1 MALETRVSYNSE
13 SSEFVSAQPVIYEL
27 LSRIANSVEENRVRA
42 TGRSLVR
49 SDETIGLIE
58 ELKRELPKVTSLS
71 DQIVTK
77 RDQMLS
83 DAEEF
88 MQTARDSAI
97 RESED
102 LRQRAEEERDII
114 LAQARKKAMETID
127 QTSVVSASK
136 EEAKRIIKDAEEEA
150 EKLLIRSKREAN
162 TIVEHAEERSNRQTN
177 ETDEYS
183 RRMLMRLEE
192 RLSQTLMQV
201 RQGIDMVN
209 ESMEERKKQQ
219 AQHVAMQ
226 AAKFNPHN
234 GQVPRR

>member
-1 MALETRVSYNSE
+1 MALETRVSFNSE

-27 LSRIANSVEENRVRA
+27 LSRISNSVEDNRVRA

-49 SDETIGLIE
+49 SDETLGLIE

-83 DAEEF
+83 DAEDF
-88 MQTARDSAI
+88 MQTARTDAM
-97 RESED
+97 SEAEQ

-127 QTSVVSASK
+127 QTSVVNASK
-136 EEAKRIIKDAEEEA
+136 EEAKRIINEAGEEA
-150 EKLLIRSKREAN
+150 EKLLIRAKREAN
-162 TIVEHAEERSNRQTN
+162 TIVENADERSHRQTN

-209 ESMEERKKQQ
+209 ESMEDRKQKQ
-219 AQHVAMQ
+219 AQNMTIQ
-226 AAKFNPHN
+226 ASKFNPHN
-234 GQVPRR
+234 NYPR

>member
-1 MALETRVSYNSE
+1 MTLETRVSYNSE

-27 LSRIANSVEENRVRA
+27 LSRIANSIEENRVRA

-88 MQTARDSAI
+88 MVSARNDAM
-97 RESED
+97 REAEE

-127 QTSVVSASK
+127 QTSVVNASK
-136 EEAKRIIKDAEEEA
+136 EEAKRIVSEAEEEA
-150 EKLLIRSKREAN
+150 EKLLIRAKREAN
-162 TIVEHAEERSNRQTN
+162 TIVENSEERSHRQTN

-209 ESMEERKKQQ
+209 ESMEDRKKQH
-219 AQHVAMQ
+219 AQHVTMQ

-234 GQVPRR
+234 GGQAR

>member
-1 MALETRVSYNSE
+1 MALETRVSYNSDT
-13 SSEFVSAQPVIYEL
+13 SEFVSVQPVIYEL
-27 LSRIANSVEENRVRA
+27 ISRIANSVEENRVRA

-49 SDETIGLIE
+49 ADETLGLID

-83 DAEEF
+83 DAEDF
-88 MQTARDSAI
+88 MQTARNDAM
-97 RESED
+97 RESEE

-127 QTSVVSASK
+127 QTSVVNASK
-136 EEAKRIIKDAEEEA
+136 EEAKRIITEAEEEA
-150 EKLLIRSKREAN
+150 EKLLIRAKREAN
-162 TIVEHAEERSNRQTN
+162 TIVENADERSHRQTN

-183 RRMLMRLEE
+183 RRMLMKLEE
-192 RLSQTLMQV
+192 RLSHTLMQV

-209 ESMEERKKQQ
+209 ESMEERKKEQ
-219 AQHVAMQ
+219 AHNIAMQ
-226 AAKFNPHN
+226 ASKFATSNT
-234 GQVPRR
+234 RR

>member
-1 MALETRVSYNSE
+1 MAVETRVSYNSD
-13 SSEFVSAQPVIYEL
+13 SAEFVSVQPVIYEL
-27 LSRIANSVEENRVRA
+27 ISRIANSVEENRVRA

-49 SDETIGLIE
+49 SDETLGLID

-88 MQTARDSAI
+88 MQTARNDAM
-97 RESED
+97 RESEE

-114 LAQARKKAMETID
+114 LAQAHKKAMETID
-127 QTSVVSASK
+127 QTSVVNASK
-136 EEAKRIIKDAEEEA
+136 EEAKRIVNEAEEEA
-150 EKLLIRSKREAN
+150 EKLLIRAKREAN
-162 TIVEHAEERSNRQTN
+162 TIVENADERSHRQTN

-183 RRMLMRLEE
+183 RRMLMKLEE
-192 RLSQTLMQV
+192 RLSHTLMQV

-209 ESMEERKKQQ
+209 ESMEERKKEH
-219 AQHVAMQ
+219 AQNIAIN
-226 AAKFNPHN
+226 ASKFATSNA
-234 GQVPRR
+234 RR

>member
-27 LSRIANSVEENRVRA
+27 LSRIANSIEENRVRA

-88 MQTARDSAI
+88 MVNARNDAM
-97 RESED
+97 REAEE

-127 QTSVVSASK
+127 QTSVVNASK
-136 EEAKRIIKDAEEEA
+136 EEAKRIVNEAEEEA
-150 EKLLIRSKREAN
+150 EKLLIRAKREAN
-162 TIVEHAEERSNRQTN
+162 TIVENSEERSHRQTN

-209 ESMEERKKQQ
+209 DSMEERKKQH
-219 AQHVAMQ
+219 AQQVTMQ

-234 GQVPRR
+234 SGQPR

>member
-88 MQTARDSAI
+88 MVNARGDAM
-97 RESED
+97 REAEE

-127 QTSVVSASK
+127 QTSVVNASK
-136 EEAKRIIKDAEEEA
+136 EEAKRIIREADEEA
-150 EKLLIRSKREAN
+150 EKLLIRAKREAN
-162 TIVEHAEERSNRQTN
+162 TIVENSEERSHRQTN

-209 ESMEERKKQQ
+209 DSMEERKKQH
-219 AQHVAMQ
+219 AQRVTAQ

-234 GQVPRR
+234 SSMSR

>member
-1 MALETRVSYNSE
+1 MAIETRVSYNSE
-13 SSEFVSAQPVIYEL
+13 SSEFVSVQPVIYEL
-27 LSRIANSVEENRVRA
+27 LARLANSVEENRVRA

-49 SDETIGLIE
+49 SDETLGLID

-83 DAEEF
+83 DAEDF
-88 MQTARDSAI
+88 MQNSRDNAM
-97 RESED
+97 RESEE
-102 LRQRAEEERDII
+102 LRKRAEEERDII

-127 QTSVVSASK
+127 QTSVVNASK
-136 EEAKRIIKDAEEEA
+136 EEAKRIINEAEEEA
-150 EKLLIRSKREAN
+150 EKVMIRAKREAN
-162 TIVEHAEERSNRQTN
+162 TIVENADERSHRQTN

-183 RRMLMRLEE
+183 RRMLMKLEE
-192 RLSQTLMQV
+192 RLSHTLMQV

-209 ESMEERKKQQ
+209 ESMEERKKQHTQ
-219 AQHVAMQ
+219 NIAMQ

-234 GQVPRR
+234 QNR

>member
-88 MQTARDSAI
+88 MVNARGDAM
-97 RESED
+97 REAEE

-127 QTSVVSASK
+127 QTSVVNASK
-136 EEAKRIIKDAEEEA
+136 EEAKRIIREADEEA
-150 EKLLIRSKREAN
+150 EKLLIRAKREAN
-162 TIVEHAEERSNRQTN
+162 TIVENSEERSHRQTN

-209 ESMEERKKQQ
+209 DSMEERKKQH
-219 AQHVAMQ
+219 AQRVTMQ

-234 GQVPRR
+234 SSMSR

>member
-1 MALETRVSYNSE
+1 MAIDTRVSFNSD
-13 SSEFVSAQPVIYEL
+13 SSEIVSAQPVIYEL
-27 LSRIANSVEENRVRA
+27 LSRLAHAIEDNRMRA
-42 TGRSLVR
+42 TGRSIVR
-49 SDETIGLIE
+49 SDETLGLIE

-88 MQTARDSAI
+88 MQTARSDAM
-97 RESED
+97 REAQE

-127 QTSVVSASK
+127 QTSVVNASK
-136 EEAKRIIKDAEEEA
+136 EEAKRIINEAEEEA
-150 EKLLIRSKREAN
+150 EKVLIRAKREAN
-162 TIVEHAEERSNRQTN
+162 TIVENADERSHRQTN

-183 RRMLMRLEE
+183 RRMLMKLEE
-192 RLSQTLMQV
+192 RLSHTLMQV

-209 ESMEERKKQQ
+209 ESMEERSKQHAQ
-219 AQHVAMQ
+219 AISMQ

-234 GQVPRR
+234 NLSR

>member
-1 MALETRVSYNSE
+1 MTLETRVSYNSE

-27 LSRIANSVEENRVRA
+27 LSRISNSVEENRVRA

-49 SDETIGLIE
+49 SDETLGLIE

-88 MQTARDSAI
+88 MDNARKNAMQ
-97 RESED
+97 EAED

-127 QTSVVSASK
+127 QTSVVNASK
-136 EEAKRIIKDAEEEA
+136 EEAKRIVKESEEEA
-150 EKLLIRSKREAN
+150 EKLLIRAKREAN
-162 TIVEHAEERSNRQTN
+162 TIVENADERSHRQTN

-209 ESMEERKKQQ
+209 ESMEERKK
-219 AQHVAMQ
+219 AHARSVTME

-234 GQVPRR
+234 AAQRR

>member
-1 MALETRVSYNSE
+1 MALDTRVTFNSD

-27 LSRIANSVEENRVRA
+27 ISRLANSVDENRVRA

-49 SDETIGLIE
+49 TDEFLGLVE
-58 ELKRELPKVTSLS
+58 ELKQELPKVTSLS

-83 DAEEF
+83 DAEDF
-88 MQTARDSAI
+88 MQTARNNAMRDAH
-97 RESED
+97 E

-136 EEAKRIIKDAEEEA
+136 EEAKRIVAESEEEA
-150 EKLLIRSKREAN
+150 EKVLIRAKREAN
-162 TIVEHAEERSNRQTN
+162 TIVQNAEERSHRQTN

-183 RRMLMRLEE
+183 RRMLMKLEE
-192 RLSQTLMQV
+192 RLSHTLMQV

-209 ESMEERKKQQ
+209 DSMEERKKQH
-219 AQHVAMQ
+219 AQSITAQ

-234 GQVPRR
+234 NVPR

>member
-13 SSEFVSAQPVIYEL
+13 SSEFVSAQPMIYEL
-27 LSRIANSVEENRVRA
+27 LSRISNSVEDNRVRA

-49 SDETIGLIE
+49 SDETLGLIE

-83 DAEEF
+83 DAEDF
-88 MQTARDSAI
+88 MQTARNDAM
-97 RESED
+97 RTAEE

-127 QTSVVSASK
+127 QTSVVNASK
-136 EEAKRIIKDAEEEA
+136 EEAKRIINEAGEEA
-150 EKLLIRSKREAN
+150 EKLLIRAKREAN
-162 TIVEHAEERSNRQTN
+162 TIVENADERSHRQTN

-183 RRMLMRLEE
+183 RRMLMRLEG

-209 ESMEERKKQQ
+209 ESMEDRKQKQ
-219 AQHVAMQ
+219 AQNMTIQ

-234 GQVPRR
+234 NYPR